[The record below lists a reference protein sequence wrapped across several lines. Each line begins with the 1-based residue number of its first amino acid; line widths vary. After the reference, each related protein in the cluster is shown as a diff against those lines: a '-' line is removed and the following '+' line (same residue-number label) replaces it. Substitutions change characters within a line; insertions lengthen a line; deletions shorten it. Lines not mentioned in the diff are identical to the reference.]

1 MGIGRG
7 KLLLFGEHAAVYGH
21 PALGLATAD
30 HTRVTASAVEPE
42 SSPMG
47 VVRVGNT
54 KLPLIIRGVED
65 AYINVL
71 YTAVERT
78 IETARISF
86 RELEAFSAGLQLTIE
101 STIPTASG
109 FGSSAALC
117 VALAR
122 ELVASGRSGFTETW
136 QIANEVERIFH
147 GTPSGIDTGLSLS
160 NGLQALYPGPPA
172 LPTRQP
178 VSSGSF
184 ALVYGGVPR
193 VGDTRSLVAH
203 VRQGMEASRSET
215 VAAVDA
221 LGAIAR
227 TALSVC
233 VTDAPAAQLGS
244 LCSEAQAHLRSL
256 ALSTDELE
264 QRIETARRSG
274 ALGGKLSGAGGGGAW
289 FAVYETPEAARE
301 GFLHVRRE
309 IPASERSLL
318 RVLAVS
324 GSDVRTIE

>member
-30 HTRVTASAVEPE
+30 YTRVTASAVELE
-42 SSPMG
+42 SSTAG
-47 VVRVGNT
+47 VITVGNT
-54 KLPLIIRGVED
+54 KIPIIMRGVED

-71 YTAVERT
+71 CTAVERT

-86 RELEAFSAGLQLTIE
+86 RELEAFSPGLQLTIE

-117 VALAR
+117 VALAQ
-122 ELVASGRSGFTETW
+122 ELAASRSTGFTETW
-136 QIANEVERIFH
+136 QIANHVERIFH

-160 NGLQALYPGPPA
+160 NGLQALYPSPPA
-172 LPTRQP
+172 LPAIQQ

-184 ALVYGGVPR
+184 ALVYGGVAR
-193 VGDTRSLVAH
+193 AGDTRSLVAH

-215 VAAVDA
+215 VAAIDA

-227 TALSVC
+227 TAVSVC
-233 VTDAPAAQLGS
+233 ATDAPAAQLGS
-244 LCSEAQAHLRSL
+244 LCSEAQDHLRSL
-256 ALSTDELE
+256 ALSTDVLE
-264 QRIETARRSG
+264 QRLEAARRAG

-289 FAVYETPEAARE
+289 FAVYETPDAARE
-301 GFLHVRRE
+301 GFLHMRHE
-309 IPASERSLL
+309 MPESERSLL

-324 GSDVRTIE
+324 GSEVRRVE